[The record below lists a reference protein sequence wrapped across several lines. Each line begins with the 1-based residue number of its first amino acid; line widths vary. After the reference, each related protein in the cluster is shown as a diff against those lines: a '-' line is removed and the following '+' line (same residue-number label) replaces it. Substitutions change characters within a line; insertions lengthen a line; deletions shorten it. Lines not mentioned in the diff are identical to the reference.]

1 MMTSL
6 HNWFRRKFLRSER
19 RAAID
24 AGANNQWL
32 AGVFHE
38 PRSSSFLALRQRELT
53 YRLYLPAGIGKTER
67 LPLLVMLHGCS
78 QTAVEFAEGTRMN
91 TEAEA
96 RYCAVLYPEQSRKSN
111 SLRCWNW
118 FEPESLVGHGE
129 AALIVQTVLQ
139 VMDYYPIDSVRVY
152 VAGFSAGGAM
162 AAVLCA
168 THGDLFAAC
177 AIHSGVMFHAA
188 TTSLQ
193 AVQVM
198 RRGASTSPGQI
209 TQKIASQ
216 RHPGS
221 RLVPALI
228 IHGTDD
234 QTVNPVNAEQIVE
247 QMRLLA
253 EHLHP
258 ESDPP
263 TLHNEQCVEGA
274 GRRYRQQDTSLGS
287 MVLLRSVLI
296 DGLGHAW
303 SGGDARDK
311 FFDPA
316 GPDASQLILEFL
328 LPHRLPADLNA
339 GAEAVRT
346 SATAHV
352 LPLGST

>member
-6 HNWFRRKFLRSER
+6 RNWFRRKVLRSER
-19 RAAID
+19 RPAID
-24 AGANNQWL
+24 AGATSQWL

-53 YRLYLPAGIGKTER
+53 YWLYLPAGIGKTER

-78 QTAVEFAEGTRMN
+78 QTAFEFAEGTRMN

-198 RRGASTSPGQI
+198 RRGASTSLGQI

-221 RLVPALI
+221 RLVPTLI
-228 IHGTDD
+228 IHGAND

-253 EHLHP
+253 ERLHP

-263 TLHNEQCVEGA
+263 TLHNEQCVESA
-274 GRRYRQQDTSLGS
+274 GRRYHQQDTTLGS
-287 MVLLRSVLI
+287 MVLLRSILI

-303 SGGDARDK
+303 SGGDARHK

-346 SATAHV
+346 SSTAHV
-352 LPLGST
+352 LPVRST